1 MAFLATAGSEP
12 LERFRA
18 AAERRGGYD
27 RRDPEPCDLSILPR
41 VVTAAQSAELAPICR
56 RIVQASLDRVLD
68 IQAGREPAAGCPL
81 DWIAG
86 LVGRMPAELCG
97 NVRLDFL
104 LEQGRL
110 RLLEGGWVNL
120 SGVDYAPQVGLA
132 LLDIE
137 PQLATDFDVE
147 RPATRIRDR
156 LREQGTTRLAI
167 LVKEDHT
174 VYAENDW
181 NLIRDQL
188 RPIESVVIAE
198 PDFHRIRTAPGLILI
213 DDQPCDAVYLR
224 SLDGPAAFAGRH
236 AEQNRRTLQLLL
248 DSGVAFHDH
257 PLTMLAEDK
266 DLEWLVDRDPTL
278 RQVVPRTCRPSDVSP
293 AEASR
298 WVLKLRDRH
307 SGEGVF
313 LDTEEMLPRW
323 HDPTA
328 ILQERIDPDRFAVV
342 TVHGFSGDAVAD
354 LAVHVSYRYDVAHR
368 TLLTSEIAGYFS
380 RFTLVGGKVNLC
392 TGGGIVPVLSER
404 IPPGPVETRA

>member
-27 RRDPEPCDLSILPR
+27 RRDPEPCDLSIQPR
-41 VVTAAQSAELAPICR
+41 IVTAAQAAELAPICR

-68 IQAGREPAAGCPL
+68 IQAGREPGVGCPL

-86 LVGRMPAELCG
+86 LVSGMPAELCG

-104 LEQGRL
+104 LERGRF

-132 LLDIE
+132 LLDVE
-137 PQLATDFDVE
+137 PRLAADFDVE

-156 LREQGTTRLAI
+156 LRERGTKRLAI

-181 NLIRDQL
+181 NLIRDL
-188 RPIESVVIAE
+188 IRPIESVVIAE
-198 PDFHRIRTAPGLILI
+198 PDFHRIRPAPGLILI

-236 AEQNRRTLQLLL
+236 AEQNRQTLQLLL

-266 DLEWLVDRDPTL
+266 DLEWLVHRDPTL
-278 RQVVPRTCRPSDVSP
+278 RPVVPRTCRPSEVSL
-293 AEASR
+293 AEAGR

-313 LDTEEMLPRW
+313 LEAEEMRPRW

-328 ILQERIDPDRFAVV
+328 ILQERIEPDRFPVV
-342 TVHGFSGDAVAD
+342 TVHGFSGAAVAD
-354 LAVHVSYRYDVAHR
+354 LAVHVSYRYDVAR
-368 TLLTSEIAGYFS
+368 RKLLTSEIAGYFS

-404 IPPGPVETRA
+404 ITRGPAETRA